1 MQGGLGDGERGAGLG
16 FRESSLASACEK
28 WEGRGDLEAGAVV
41 AWLL

>member
-1 MQGGLGDGERGAGLG
+1 MGRGAQVWGL
-16 FRESSLASACEK
+16 ESSLASACEK